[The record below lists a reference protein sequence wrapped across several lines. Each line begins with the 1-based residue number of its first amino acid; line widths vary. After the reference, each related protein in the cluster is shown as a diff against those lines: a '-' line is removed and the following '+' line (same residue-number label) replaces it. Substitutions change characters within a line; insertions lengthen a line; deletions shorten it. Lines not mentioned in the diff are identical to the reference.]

1 MKKSQLKEI
10 IKKSLKETSATGTGA
25 SVSGGS
31 GEGVA
36 TKYAFKKKTNEV
48 KIVNPQKD
56 IINLLQSKHNY
67 KTDREIRAILS
78 NYINLPKGDSNQ
90 KIPFLNFKNL
100 ENQLEQ
106 LSSEKVTELYS
117 KILHMDSK
125 QQVTEGYNSFK
136 KQVTTKTP
144 RSSSKTAMRVI
155 KRKLKEINQTLD
167 YSSKLKQ
174 ELGEAKINE
183 QQVNEIL
190 TIVNEINKKLKKLY
204 K

>member
-36 TKYAFKKKTNEV
+36 TKYAFKKKTV
-48 KIVNPQKD
+48 
-56 IINLLQSKHNY
+56 S
-67 KTDREIRAILS
+67 
-78 NYINLPKGDSNQ
+78 
-90 KIPFLNFKNL
+90 
-100 ENQLEQ
+100 
-106 LSSEKVTELYS
+106 
-117 KILHMDSK
+117 
-125 QQVTEGYNSFK
+125 EGYNSFK

>member
-1 MKKSQLKEI
+1 MKKSDLKEI
-10 IKKSLKETSATGTGA
+10 IKKSLKETSTTGTGA
-25 SVSGGS
+25 SVSTGN

-36 TKYAFKKKTNEV
+36 TKYAFKKKTNEIKV
-48 KIVNPQKD
+48 VNPQKD
-56 IINLLQSKHNY
+56 I
-67 KTDREIRAILS
+67 
-78 NYINLPKGDSNQ
+78 
-90 KIPFLNFKNL
+90 KNL
-100 ENQLEQ
+100 WVEKFKEHYFKAFDIAKKYMDITSSTPAGSYMKVMDQLKD
-106 LSSEKVTELYS
+106 LSPEKSTDMYADL
-117 KILHMDSK
+117 LHLGQK
-125 QQVTEGYNSFK
+125 QQVAEGYNSFK

-183 QQVNEIL
+183 QHVNEIL